1 MKKKFFVVLIMIMLV
16 LFTGCSFGKKTEEKK
31 DVSVRYD
38 GDDIIYK
45 TKVNENTNMVKV
57 YVNLDQ
63 AVLIMNEKE
72 PINVF
77 TSAGVY
83 EQEWDD
89 KARNSDVYFL
99 KVSGYTDYRWVAQ
112 SNNFVDSRIGESE
125 IFANGSLTF
134 KITSPI
140 DFILNYKNNE
150 SLYDGTAYIN
160 SLLDKVFKE
169 YTAKTKNTEIEN
181 ISKDDM
187 KEYMIKTLNE
197 ENNGIQVSDLNV
209 DEIYAG
215 LSTNSKLT
223 DNSLNK
229 IESTASSSSGKRV
242 YVQNYFY
249 VKEEGGLDKVV
260 SVNYKYKMVINDK
273 SYEVRIFSLKN
284 ATEVFPGDN
293 SMVVFEAE
301 EDIER
306 NVGDRYELYLG
317 DKKVGKGI
325 VSD

>member
-1 MKKKFFVVLIMIMLV
+1 MKKKFYAVLIMIMLV
-16 LFTGCSFGKKTEEKK
+16 LFTGCSFGKKTEENK

-63 AVLIMNEKE
+63 AALIMNNKE
-72 PINVF
+72 VIEMMGE
-77 TSAGVY
+77 AGMY
-83 EQEWDD
+83 EQKWEG
-89 KARNSDVYFL
+89 KTKNSDIYFL
-99 KVSGYTDYRWVAQ
+99 KVGGYTDYRWVAQ
-112 SNNFVDSRIGESE
+112 SNDFVDSRIGDTE
-125 IFANGSLTF
+125 IFANGSFTF

-140 DFILNYKNNE
+140 DFILNYKDDE
-150 SLYDGTAYIN
+150 SLDGTAYIN

-169 YTAKTKNTEIEN
+169 YTAKIENTEIEN

-197 ENNGIQVSDLNV
+197 EKNGIQVSDLNV
-209 DEIYAG
+209 DEIYAS

-223 DNSLNK
+223 DKSLNEIK
-229 IESTASSSSGKRV
+229 STASSSSGKRV
-242 YVQNYFY
+242 YVQNYFFDE
-249 VKEEGGLDKVV
+249 VEGGLDKVV

-273 SYEVRIFSLKN
+273 NYDVRIFSLEN
-284 ATEVFPGDN
+284 ATKVYPGDN
-293 SMVVFEAE
+293 HMLVFESE

-306 NVGDRYELYLG
+306 NEGDRYELYLG

-325 VSD
+325 VSN

>member
-31 DVSVRYD
+31 DVSARYD

-63 AVLIMNEKE
+63 AALIMNEKE

-89 KARNSDVYFL
+89 KARNSDIYFL
-99 KVSGYTDYRWVAQ
+99 KVGGYTDYRWVAQ

-140 DFILNYKNNE
+140 DFILNYKDDE
-150 SLYDGTAYIN
+150 SLDGTAYIN

-169 YTAKTKNTEIEN
+169 YTSKIENTEIEN

-197 ENNGIQVSDLNV
+197 ENNGIQISDLNV
-209 DEIYAG
+209 DEIYAS
-215 LSTNSKLT
+215 LSTNSKLA

-242 YVQNYFY
+242 YAQNYFY

-273 SYEVRIFSLKN
+273 TYNVRIFSLKS
-284 ATEVFPGDN
+284 TTQVFPGDN

-306 NVGDRYELYLG
+306 NDGDRYELYLG
-317 DKKVGKGI
+317 DKKVGKGL

>member
-1 MKKKFFVVLIMIMLV
+1 MKKKFFAVLIMIMLV
-16 LFTGCSFGKKTEEKK
+16 LFTGCSFSKKNEVTG

-45 TKVNENTNMVKV
+45 TKVNENTNTVKV

-63 AVLIMNEKE
+63 TVLIMNDKE

-83 EQEWDD
+83 EQGWSD
-89 KARNSDVYFL
+89 KVRNSDVYFL

-112 SNNFVDSRIGESE
+112 SNDFVDTRIGESE

-150 SLYDGTAYIN
+150 SLYEGTAFIN
-160 SLLDKVFKE
+160 SLIDEVFKE
-169 YTAKTKNTEIEN
+169 YISKIENTEIEN
-181 ISKDDM
+181 ISKDDL

-197 ENNGIQVSDLNV
+197 ANNGIQISDLNV
-209 DEIYAG
+209 DEIYAS
-215 LSTNSKLT
+215 LSTNNKLA
-223 DNSLNK
+223 DNSLNE

-249 VKEEGGLDKVV
+249 TKEEGGFDKVV
-260 SVNYKYKMVINDK
+260 SVNYKYKMVINNK
-273 SYEVRIFSLKN
+273 TYNVRIFSLEI
-284 ATEVFPGDN
+284 ATRVFPGDN
-293 SMVVFEAE
+293 SIVVFEAE

-306 NVGDRYELYLG
+306 NAVDRYELYLG
-317 DKKVGKGI
+317 DKKVGDGI
-325 VSD
+325 VVH

>member
-1 MKKKFFVVLIMIMLV
+1 MKKKFFAVLIMIMLV
-16 LFTGCSFGKKTEEKK
+16 LFTGCSFGKKNEENK

-45 TKVNENTNMVKV
+45 TNVNKNTNMVKV
-57 YVNLDQ
+57 YVNFDQ
-63 AVLIMNEKE
+63 AALA
-72 PINVF
+72 INNKKL
-77 TSAGVY
+77 TGQWGEAGVY
-83 EQEWDD
+83 EQKWEGEI
-89 KARNSDVYFL
+89 KNSDIYFL
-99 KVSGYTDYRWVAQ
+99 KVGGYTDYRWVAQ

-169 YTAKTKNTEIEN
+169 YTSKIENTEIEN

-197 ENNGIQVSDLNV
+197 ENNGIQISDLNV
-209 DEIYAG
+209 DEIYAS
-215 LSTNSKLT
+215 LSTNSKLA

-260 SVNYKYKMVINDK
+260 SVNYKYKMVINDRTYDVK
-273 SYEVRIFSLKN
+273 VFDINESTQI
-284 ATEVFPGDN
+284 FPGDN
-293 SMVVFEAE
+293 HTIVFEAE

-306 NVGDRYELYLG
+306 NAGDRYELYLG

-325 VSD
+325 VIN

>member
-1 MKKKFFVVLIMIMLV
+1 M
-16 LFTGCSFGKKTEEKK
+16 
-31 DVSVRYD
+31 
-38 GDDIIYK
+38 
-45 TKVNENTNMVKV
+45 
-57 YVNLDQ
+57 
-63 AVLIMNEKE
+63 
-72 PINVF
+72 
-77 TSAGVY
+77 Y

-89 KARNSDVYFL
+89 KARNSDIYFL
-99 KVSGYTDYRWVAQ
+99 KVGGYTDYRWVAQ

-140 DFILNYKNNE
+140 DFILNYKDDE
-150 SLYDGTAYIN
+150 SLDGTAYIN

-169 YTAKTKNTEIEN
+169 YTSKIENTEIEN
-181 ISKDDM
+181 ISKEDM

-197 ENNGIQVSDLNV
+197 ENNGIQISDLNV
-209 DEIYAG
+209 DEIYAS
-215 LSTNSKLT
+215 LSTNSKLA

-242 YVQNYFY
+242 YAQNYFY

-273 SYEVRIFSLKN
+273 TYNVRIFSLES
-284 ATEVFPGDN
+284 TTQVFPGDN

-301 EDIER
+301 ENIER
-306 NVGDRYELYLG
+306 NDGDRYELYLG
-317 DKKVGKGI
+317 DKKVGKGL

>member
-1 MKKKFFVVLIMIMLV
+1 MNRITQAIVVDMKDQVGGLDELLKVASDSNVSLDYIYTSFHRKDLRPVVILQ
-16 LFTGCSFGKKTEEKK
+16 TE
-31 DVSVRYD
+31 D
-38 GDDIIYK
+38 G
-45 TKVNENTNMVKV
+45 
-57 YVNLDQ
+57 
-63 AVLIMNEKE
+63 AVTECILKNNGF
-72 PINVF
+72 NVF

-89 KARNSDVYFL
+89 KARNSDIYFL
-99 KVSGYTDYRWVAQ
+99 KVGGYTDYRWVAQ

-134 KITSPI
+134 KITSPV
-140 DFILNYKNNE
+140 DFILNYKDDE
-150 SLYDGTAYIN
+150 SLDGTAYIN

-169 YTAKTKNTEIEN
+169 YISKIENTEIEN
-181 ISKDDM
+181 ISKEDM

-197 ENNGIQVSDLNV
+197 ENNGIQISDLNV
-209 DEIYAG
+209 DEIYAS
-215 LSTNSKLT
+215 LSTNSKLA

-242 YVQNYFY
+242 YAQNYFY

-273 SYEVRIFSLKN
+273 TYNVRIFSLES
-284 ATEVFPGDN
+284 TTQVFPGDN

-301 EDIER
+301 ENIER
-306 NVGDRYELYLG
+306 NDGDRYELYLG
-317 DKKVGKGI
+317 DKKVGKGL

>member
-63 AVLIMNEKE
+63 AALIMNDKE

-169 YTAKTKNTEIEN
+169 YTSKIENTEIEN

-197 ENNGIQVSDLNV
+197 ENNGIQISDLNV
-209 DEIYAG
+209 DEIYAS
-215 LSTNSKLT
+215 LSTNNKLAN
-223 DNSLNK
+223 NSLNK

-242 YVQNYFY
+242 YAQNYFFDE
-249 VKEEGGLDKVV
+249 VEGGLDKVV

-306 NVGDRYELYLG
+306 NAGDRYELYLG

>member
-16 LFTGCSFGKKTEEKK
+16 LFTGCSFGKKTEENK

-57 YVNLDQ
+57 YVNIDQ

-89 KARNSDVYFL
+89 KARNSDIYFL
-99 KVSGYTDYRWVAQ
+99 KVGGYTDYRWVAQ

-134 KITSPI
+134 KITSPV
-140 DFILNYKNNE
+140 DFILNYKDDE
-150 SLYDGTAYIN
+150 SLDGTAYIN

-169 YTAKTKNTEIEN
+169 YISKIENTEI
-181 ISKDDM
+181 SKEDM

-197 ENNGIQVSDLNV
+197 ENNGIQISDLNV
-209 DEIYAG
+209 DEIYAS
-215 LSTNSKLT
+215 LSTNSKLA

-242 YVQNYFY
+242 YAQNYFY

-273 SYEVRIFSLKN
+273 TYNVRIFSLES
-284 ATEVFPGDN
+284 TTQVFPGDN

-301 EDIER
+301 ENIER
-306 NVGDRYELYLG
+306 NDGDRYELYLG
-317 DKKVGKGI
+317 DKKVGKGL

>member
-16 LFTGCSFGKKTEEKK
+16 LFTGCSFGKKTEENK

-57 YVNLDQ
+57 YVNIDQ

-89 KARNSDVYFL
+89 KARNSDIYFL
-99 KVSGYTDYRWVAQ
+99 KVGGYTDYRWVAQ

-140 DFILNYKNNE
+140 DFILNYKDDE
-150 SLYDGTAYIN
+150 SLDGTAYIN

-169 YTAKTKNTEIEN
+169 YT
-181 ISKDDM
+181 SKEDM

-197 ENNGIQVSDLNV
+197 ENNGIQISDLNV
-209 DEIYAG
+209 DEIYAS
-215 LSTNSKLT
+215 LSTNSKLA

-242 YVQNYFY
+242 YAQNYFY

-273 SYEVRIFSLKN
+273 TYNVRIFSLES
-284 ATEVFPGDN
+284 TTQVFPGDN

-306 NVGDRYELYLG
+306 NDGDRYELYLG
-317 DKKVGKGI
+317 DKKVGKGL

>member
-306 NVGDRYELYLG
+306 NAGDRYELYLG

-325 VSD
+325 VIN

>member
-1 MKKKFFVVLIMIMLV
+1 MKKRFFAVLIMIVLV
-16 LFTGCSFGKKTEEKK
+16 LFTGCSFGKKTEENK

-63 AVLIMNEKE
+63 AALIMNDKE

-169 YTAKTKNTEIEN
+169 YTSKIENTEIEN

-197 ENNGIQVSDLNV
+197 ENNGIQISDLNV
-209 DEIYAG
+209 DEIYASI
-215 LSTNSKLT
+215 STNSKLA

-242 YVQNYFY
+242 YAQNYFFDE
-249 VKEEGGLDKVV
+249 VEGGLDKVV
-260 SVNYKYKMVINDK
+260 SVNYKYKRVINDK

-306 NVGDRYELYLG
+306 NAGDRYELYLG

>member
-1 MKKKFFVVLIMIMLV
+1 MKKRFFAVLIMIVLV
-16 LFTGCSFGKKTEEKK
+16 LFTGCSFGKKTEENK

-63 AVLIMNEKE
+63 AALIMNDKE

-169 YTAKTKNTEIEN
+169 YTSKIENTEIEN

-242 YVQNYFY
+242 YAQNYFFDE
-249 VKEEGGLDKVV
+249 VEGGLDKVV

>member
-1 MKKKFFVVLIMIMLV
+1 MKKRFFAVLIMIMLV
-16 LFTGCSFGKKTEEKK
+16 LFTGCSFSKKNEENK

-45 TKVNENTNMVKV
+45 TNVNKNTNMVKV
-57 YVNLDQ
+57 YVNFDQ
-63 AVLIMNEKE
+63 AALIMNNKE
-72 PINVF
+72 VIEMMGE
-77 TSAGVY
+77 AGVY
-83 EQEWDD
+83 EQKWEGEI
-89 KARNSDVYFL
+89 KNSDIYFL
-99 KVSGYTDYRWVAQ
+99 KVGGYTDYRWVAQ
-112 SNNFVDSRIGESE
+112 SNDFVDSRIGNTE
-125 IFANGSLTF
+125 IFANGSFTF

-140 DFILNYKNNE
+140 DFILNYKDDE

-160 SLLDKVFKE
+160 SLLNKVFKE
-169 YTAKTKNTEIEN
+169 YTAKTENTEIEN

-242 YVQNYFY
+242 YAQNYFY
-249 VKEEGGLDKVV
+249 DKEEGGLDKVV

-273 SYEVRIFSLKN
+273 TYNVRIFSLKN
-284 ATEVFPGDN
+284 TTQVFPGDN

-306 NVGDRYELYLG
+306 NDGDRYELYLG

>member
-1 MKKKFFVVLIMIMLV
+1 MKKKFFAVLIMIMLV
-16 LFTGCSFGKKTEEKK
+16 LFTGCSFGNKAEENK
-31 DVSVRYD
+31 DVDVRYD
-38 GDDIIYK
+38 DDDIIYK
-45 TKVNENTNMVKV
+45 TEINENTNMVKI
-57 YVNLDQ
+57 YVNFDQ
-63 AVLIMNEKE
+63 AALAINDEKLTGQWGE
-72 PINVF
+72 
-77 TSAGVY
+77 AGVY
-83 EQEWDD
+83 EQKWKGEI
-89 KARNSDVYFL
+89 KNSDIYFL
-99 KVSGYTDYRWVAQ
+99 KMGEYTDYRWVAQ
-112 SNNFVDSRIGESE
+112 SNNFADSRIGDAE
-125 IFANGSLTF
+125 IFANGSFTF

-140 DFILNYKNNE
+140 DFILGYKNDE
-150 SLYDGTAYIN
+150 SLDGTAYIN

-169 YTAKTKNTEIEN
+169 YTAKTENTEIEN

-197 ENNGIQVSDLNV
+197 ENNGIQISDLNV
-209 DEIYAG
+209 DEIYAS

-223 DNSLNK
+223 DKSLNE
-229 IESTASSSSGKRV
+229 IESTASSSSGKRI

-249 VKEEGGLDKVV
+249 DKEDGGLDKVV

-273 SYEVRIFSLKN
+273 TYDVRVFNINGF
-284 ATEVFPGDN
+284 TQIFPGDN
-293 SMVVFEAE
+293 HMIVFEAE

>member
-1 MKKKFFVVLIMIMLV
+1 MKKKFFAVLVMIMLV
-16 LFTGCSFGKKTEEKK
+16 LFTGCSFGKKTEENK

-45 TKVNENTNMVKV
+45 TKINENTNMVKV

-63 AVLIMNEKE
+63 AALIMNNKE
-72 PINVF
+72 VIEIMGE
-77 TSAGVY
+77 AGMY
-83 EQEWDD
+83 EQKWEG
-89 KARNSDVYFL
+89 KTKNSDIYFL
-99 KVSGYTDYRWVAQ
+99 KVGGYTDYRWAAQ
-112 SNNFVDSRIGESE
+112 SNDFVDSRIGDTE
-125 IFANGSLTF
+125 IFANGSFTF

-140 DFILNYKNNE
+140 DFILNYKDDE
-150 SLYDGTAYIN
+150 SLDGTAYIN

-169 YTAKTKNTEIEN
+169 YTAKIENTEIEN

-197 ENNGIQVSDLNV
+197 EKNGIQVSDLNV
-209 DEIYAG
+209 DEIYAS

-223 DNSLNK
+223 DKSLNEIK
-229 IESTASSSSGKRV
+229 STASSSSGKRV
-242 YVQNYFY
+242 YVQNYFFDE
-249 VKEEGGLDKVV
+249 VEGGPDKVV

-273 SYEVRIFSLKN
+273 TYEVRIFSLEN
-284 ATEVFPGDN
+284 ATKVYPGDN
-293 SMVVFEAE
+293 HMLVFEAE

-306 NVGDRYELYLG
+306 NEGDRYELYLG

-325 VSD
+325 VSN

>member
-16 LFTGCSFGKKTEEKK
+16 LFTGCSFGKKTEENK

-57 YVNLDQ
+57 YVNIDQ

-306 NVGDRYELYLG
+306 NAGDRYELYLG

-325 VSD
+325 VIN

>member
-1 MKKKFFVVLIMIMLV
+1 MKRRFFVVLIMIMLV
-16 LFTGCSFGKKTEEKK
+16 LFTGCSFGKKTEENN

-57 YVNLDQ
+57 YVNIDQ
-63 AVLIMNEKE
+63 AVLIMNNKE
-72 PINVF
+72 VIEMMGE
-77 TSAGVY
+77 AGVY
-83 EQEWDD
+83 EQKWEG
-89 KARNSDVYFL
+89 KTKNSDIYFL
-99 KVSGYTDYRWVAQ
+99 KVGGYTDYRWVAQ
-112 SNNFVDSRIGESE
+112 SNNFVDSRIGGSE

-134 KITSPI
+134 KITSLI
-140 DFILNYKNNE
+140 DFILNYKDDE
-150 SLYDGTAYIN
+150 SLDGTAYIN

-169 YTAKTKNTEIEN
+169 YTSKIENTEIEN
-181 ISKDDM
+181 ISKEDM

-197 ENNGIQVSDLNV
+197 ENNGIQISDLNV
-209 DEIYAG
+209 DEIYAS
-215 LSTNSKLT
+215 LSTNNKLA

-242 YVQNYFY
+242 YAQNYFY

-273 SYEVRIFSLKN
+273 TYNVRIFSLKN
-284 ATEVFPGDN
+284 TTQVFPGDN

-306 NVGDRYELYLG
+306 NDGDRYELYLG

>member
-16 LFTGCSFGKKTEEKK
+16 LFTGCSFGKKTEENK
-31 DVSVRYD
+31 DASVRYD

-57 YVNLDQ
+57 YVNIDQ

-89 KARNSDVYFL
+89 KARNSDIYFL
-99 KVSGYTDYRWVAQ
+99 KVGGYTDYRWVAQ

-140 DFILNYKNNE
+140 DFILNYKDDE
-150 SLYDGTAYIN
+150 SLDGTAYIN

-169 YTAKTKNTEIEN
+169 YTSKIENTEIEN
-181 ISKDDM
+181 ISKEDM

-197 ENNGIQVSDLNV
+197 ENNGIQISDLNV
-209 DEIYAG
+209 DEIYAS
-215 LSTNSKLT
+215 LSTNNKLA

-242 YVQNYFY
+242 YAQNYFY

-260 SVNYKYKMVINDK
+260 SVNYK
-273 SYEVRIFSLKN
+273 
-284 ATEVFPGDN
+284 
-293 SMVVFEAE
+293 
-301 EDIER
+301 
-306 NVGDRYELYLG
+306 
-317 DKKVGKGI
+317 
-325 VSD
+325 

>member
-57 YVNLDQ
+57 YVNIDQ

-125 IFANGSLTF
+125 IFANGSFAF

-169 YTAKTKNTEIEN
+169 YTSKIENTEIEN

-197 ENNGIQVSDLNV
+197 ENNGIQISDLNV
-209 DEIYAG
+209 DEIYAS
-215 LSTNSKLT
+215 LSTNNKLAN
-223 DNSLNK
+223 NSLNK

-242 YVQNYFY
+242 YAQNYFFDE
-249 VKEEGGLDKVV
+249 VEGGLDKVV

-306 NVGDRYELYLG
+306 NAGDRYELYLG

-325 VSD
+325 VIN

>member
-16 LFTGCSFGKKTEEKK
+16 LFTGCSFGKKTEENK

-57 YVNLDQ
+57 YVNIDQ

-89 KARNSDVYFL
+89 KARNSDIYFL
-99 KVSGYTDYRWVAQ
+99 KVGGYTDYRWVAQ

-134 KITSPI
+134 KITSPV
-140 DFILNYKNNE
+140 DFILNYKDDE
-150 SLYDGTAYIN
+150 SLDGTAYIN

-169 YTAKTKNTEIEN
+169 Y
-181 ISKDDM
+181 IS
-187 KEYMIKTLNE
+187 
-197 ENNGIQVSDLNV
+197 
-209 DEIYAG
+209 
-215 LSTNSKLT
+215 
-223 DNSLNK
+223 K

-242 YVQNYFY
+242 YAQNYFY

-273 SYEVRIFSLKN
+273 TYNVRIFSLES
-284 ATEVFPGDN
+284 TTQVFPGDN

-306 NVGDRYELYLG
+306 NDGDRYELYLG
-317 DKKVGKGI
+317 DKKVGKGL

>member
-57 YVNLDQ
+57 YVNIDQ

-134 KITSPI
+134 KITSPV
-140 DFILNYKNNE
+140 DFILNYKDDE
-150 SLYDGTAYIN
+150 SLDGTAYIN

-169 YTAKTKNTEIEN
+169 YISKIENTEIEN
-181 ISKDDM
+181 ISKEDM

-197 ENNGIQVSDLNV
+197 ENNGIQISDLNV
-209 DEIYAG
+209 DEIYAS
-215 LSTNSKLT
+215 LSTNSKLA

-242 YVQNYFY
+242 YAQNYF
-249 VKEEGGLDKVV
+249 L
-260 SVNYKYKMVINDK
+260 
-273 SYEVRIFSLKN
+273 R
-284 ATEVFPGDN
+284 
-293 SMVVFEAE
+293 
-301 EDIER
+301 
-306 NVGDRYELYLG
+306 
-317 DKKVGKGI
+317 
-325 VSD
+325 